1 VLQYVTF
8 MDRSLWIGGLAV
20 ALPVTALVFYLM
32 MLALGRWLK
41 KSARMRL
48 GSLFQVFSAVVAIY
62 GAILIWTPAFTYLH
76 ELTATVAL
84 MAAVFLI
91 ALMQRLVW
99 ESYFREKRQVQVPNV
114 VRDFVALVFFLMVLM
129 AVLNFG
135 YGVRIPGLLAGSG
148 IAAAVIGF
156 AMQDLLGNIFAG
168 LAIQIAKP
176 FDVGDWLLV
185 DDRHVEVMAIHW
197 RSTRLRTNDHI
208 YLDIPNNQL
217 ARQTLVNFHYP
228 TPRHA
233 LRVTVQVDYSVPPNR
248 VKEVLARAAA
258 QAAGVLP
265 DPPPQVFLKDF
276 GESGIDYEVRFWLDN
291 HAVYN
296 QITDAVRT
304 NIWYALQ
311 RANIKIPFPIR
322 TVQMEPPKPDGEKSD
337 IDTIRHVL
345 RAQEL
350 LQGLDEGEIDSLAET
365 AAAQMYSHGERLIE
379 QGADGA
385 SMFLMVRGEAGVTAS
400 RDGRTVSIGALRVG
414 DCFGE
419 MSLLTGEKR
428 SATVVATTDCEVVE
442 IGHEAFGRLLKARP
456 VLAGALGEL
465 MAKRRMKNEGIL
477 SDKPGPAAV
486 ATEKE
491 YAAGFQARLRQ
502 WFRL

>member
-1 VLQYVTF
+1 
-8 MDRSLWIGGLAV
+8 MRMGGLAV
-20 ALPVTALVFYLM
+20 MLPVAALILYLI

-41 KSARMRL
+41 KSAQMRL
-48 GSLFQVFSAVVAIY
+48 GFLYQVFSAVVAIY
-62 GAILIWTPAFTYLH
+62 GAVLLIAPTFTYLR

-84 MAAVFLI
+84 MAAIFLI

-99 ESYFREKRQVQVPNV
+99 ESYFHEKRQVHVPNV
-114 VRDFVALVFFLMVLM
+114 VRDFVALVLFLIALM
-129 AVLNFG
+129 AVLSFG

-156 AMQDLLGNIFAG
+156 AMQDTLGNILAG
-168 LAIQIAKP
+168 LAIQVAKP
-176 FDVGDWLLV
+176 FNVGDWLMV

-197 RSTRLRTNDHI
+197 RSTRLRTNDHV
-208 YLDIPNNQL
+208 YLDVPNNQL
-217 ARQTLVNFHYP
+217 TRQTVVNFHYP

-233 LRVTVQVDYSVPPNR
+233 LRVTVQVDYGAPPNR

-258 QAAGVLP
+258 HATGVTVDPAPQA
-265 DPPPQVFLKDF
+265 FLKDF

-291 HAVYN
+291 HAAYN
-296 QITDAVRT
+296 QVTDAVRT

-311 RANIKIPFPIR
+311 RANLKIPFPIR
-322 TVQMEPPKPDGEKSD
+322 TVQMEPAQPDGERSNAAV
-337 IDTIRHVL
+337 IRRAL

-350 LQGLDEGEIDSLAET
+350 LQGLDDGEIASLAQT
-365 AAAQMYSHGERLIE
+365 GEVHTYCRGEHLIE

-385 SMFLMVRGEAGVTAS
+385 SMFLMVRGEASVTAT
-400 RDGRTVSIGALRVG
+400 RDGRTVPVGELRTG

-428 SATVVATTDCEVVE
+428 SATVAATTDCEVVE
-442 IGHEAFGRLLKARP
+442 IGHEVFGRLLKSRP
-456 VLAGALGEL
+456 ALAVTLSDL
-465 MAKRRMKNEGIL
+465 MAKRRMKTEGIL
-477 SDKPGPAAV
+477 SDHAGPKTIAA
-486 ATEKE
+486 EKE
-491 YAAGFQARLRQ
+491 YAASFQARLRQ

>member
-1 VLQYVTF
+1 
-8 MDRSLWIGGLAV
+8 MDRILRTGGLAV
-20 ALPVTALVFYLM
+20 MLPIAALVLYLI

-41 KSARMRL
+41 KSAHMHL
-48 GSLFQVFSAVVAIY
+48 GMLYQVFSAVVAVY
-62 GAILIWTPAFTYLH
+62 GAVLFLAPTFTYLR

-114 VRDFVALVFFLMVLM
+114 VRDFIALVMFLVALM
-129 AVLNFG
+129 AVLSFG
-135 YGVRIPGLLAGSG
+135 YDVRIPGLLAGSG

-168 LAIQIAKP
+168 LAIQIGKP
-176 FDVGDWLLV
+176 FIVGDWLLV

-197 RSTRLRTNDHI
+197 RSTRLRTNDHV

-217 ARQTLVNFHYP
+217 ARQTIANFHYP

-233 LRVTVQVDYSVPPNR
+233 LRVTVQVDYTAPPNR

-258 QAAGVLP
+258 QAAGVLR
-265 DPPPQVFLKDF
+265 DPAPQVFLKDF
-276 GESGIDYEVRFWLDN
+276 GESGVDYEVRFWLDN

-304 NIWYALQ
+304 NIWYALK
-311 RANIKIPFPIR
+311 RANLKIPYPVR
-322 TVQMEPPKPDGEKSD
+322 TVQLEPVRTANEGSNTDVV
-337 IDTIRHVL
+337 RRVL

-350 LQGLDEGEIDSLAET
+350 LQGLDDGEIDRLAES
-365 AAAQMYSHGERLIE
+365 AAAHTYCRGERLIE
-379 QGADGA
+379 QDTEGA
-385 SMFLMVRGEAGVTAS
+385 SMFLMVRGEATVTAT
-400 RDGRTVSIGALRVG
+400 RDGRTQPVGNLRTG

-428 SATVVATTDCEVVE
+428 SATVVATADCEVVE
-442 IGHEAFGRLLKARP
+442 IGHEVFGRLLKSRP
-456 VLAGALGEL
+456 TLAGALSDL
-465 MAKRRMKNEGIL
+465 MAKRRMKLEGIL
-477 SDKPGPAAV
+477 SDAPGPKTS

-502 WFRL
+502 WFQL